1 MSGAHKTVN
10 RCSAVPVLVALPFY
24 DKLQV
29 NSSTKLNLEVLVYMD
44 GKRKKRSKG
53 MGMVST
59 LVTLFIILKLT
70 KVISWSWFL
79 VFSPIWSTMIIAI
92 AVFGSI
98 LVAGRIIK
106 GKR

>member
-1 MSGAHKTVN
+1 
-10 RCSAVPVLVALPFY
+10 
-24 DKLQV
+24 
-29 NSSTKLNLEVLVYMD
+29 MD
-44 GKRKKRSKG
+44 HKRKKRSKG
-53 MGMVST
+53 MGLVST

-70 KVISWSWFL
+70 KVISWPWFW

-106 GKR
+106 GKW